1 MYQALYRKY
10 RPIDFNSV
18 VGQDIIIR
26 TLKNSIINKTFS
38 HAYMFFGPRGTGK
51 TTVSKI
57 FARSINCTNPVDGLA
72 CHECDAC
79 KCSFSKDCVDII
91 EIDAASNNGV
101 DEIRELKNKISLVP
115 SELKYKVYIIDEVHM
130 LSIGAF
136 NALLKTLEEPPEHA
150 IFILATTDPQK
161 VPETIISRC
170 QCFSFKRISDDVI
183 KNRLKFVCDE
193 EKIDIDDEV
202 LNNIS
207 IMAEGGLRD
216 ALGFLDKLVSFS
228 NKKITN
234 EDFIEING
242 IISNNELNFFLNDI
256 MKCNF
261 AEVLNKIS
269 IYNNLGKNLIQIMN
283 QLLNFSRNLIV
294 DYYLSNKVLDF
305 SLNNLQLFVNL
316 LNEKMFDIKKSGNTK
331 IYIEMFL
338 LKFINEINSKST
350 NLVEN
355 SIVEKDN
362 LINSNK
368 INNNNTVNVVK
379 NNEYNSENV
388 NNNVVDKSFSTNNS
402 SDDDFDFS
410 KEYSDEDEDFLS
422 DNFSTNNNLVDNVEN
437 NKNSNDFIDN
447 SSFVEKENSDIK
459 KIKNID
465 EIIKVRVN
473 NTLALADKKLLLEE
487 QKNFELLHDFVFD
500 QKVGYIVSSL
510 LDSNLRAVSKDYII
524 ISFEFDSNVNQNLM
538 ILDKITDVYNKI
550 TNSNKLFA
558 IISDKNWDIVK
569 NEYINNLKNNV
580 KYQIMDEPDFIF
592 EDSSNDDII
601 TSSAFHLFGDI
612 VEVE

>member
-1 MYQALYRKY
+1 
-10 RPIDFNSV
+10 
-18 VGQDIIIR
+18 
-26 TLKNSIINKTFS
+26 
-38 HAYMFFGPRGTGK
+38 
-51 TTVSKI
+51 
-57 FARSINCTNPVDGLA
+57 
-72 CHECDAC
+72 
-79 KCSFSKDCVDII
+79 
-91 EIDAASNNGV
+91 
-101 DEIRELKNKISLVP
+101 
-115 SELKYKVYIIDEVHM
+115 
-130 LSIGAF
+130 
-136 NALLKTLEEPPEHA
+136 
-150 IFILATTDPQK
+150 
-161 VPETIISRC
+161 
-170 QCFSFKRISDDVI
+170 
-183 KNRLKFVCDE
+183 
-193 EKIDIDDEV
+193 
-202 LNNIS
+202 
-207 IMAEGGLRD
+207 
-216 ALGFLDKLVSFS
+216 
-228 NKKITN
+228 
-234 EDFIEING
+234 
-242 IISNNELNFFLNDI
+242 
-256 MKCNF
+256 
-261 AEVLNKIS
+261 
-269 IYNNLGKNLIQIMN
+269 
-283 QLLNFSRNLIV
+283 
-294 DYYLSNKVLDF
+294 
-305 SLNNLQLFVNL
+305 
-316 LNEKMFDIKKSGNTK
+316 
-331 IYIEMFL
+331 MFL

-558 IISDKNWDIVK
+558 IICDKNWDIVK